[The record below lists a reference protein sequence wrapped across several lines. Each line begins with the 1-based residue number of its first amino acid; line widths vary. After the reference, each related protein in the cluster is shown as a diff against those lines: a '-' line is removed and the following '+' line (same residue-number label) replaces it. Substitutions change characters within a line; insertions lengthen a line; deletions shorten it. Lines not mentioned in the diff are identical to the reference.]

1 VNRDERNRK
10 SCSEDTSDIICNGE
24 GGGRRAPGNELRCG
38 GRGKRLAGKVYTRNE
53 RIGMKKQRLYS
64 TKTRSSRPE
73 AGGAKPDEASKSD
86 YAARKTNRTKRL
98 KRKTLLTSC
107 RAPGAHLV
115 VHAPADGVQLRRHL
129 VVVAEDHGHLRPQSY
144 SCRPCAEQTRHRTPH
159 EKVGSRWSKHSLVGA
174 TAASSSLQKLAS
186 ASCRHMPSSRH
197 DEFIG
202 AQPRPSKPRGA
213 ASDSRD

>member
-1 VNRDERNRK
+1 VNRDERDRK

-98 KRKTLLTSC
+98 KRN
-107 RAPGAHLV
+107 
-115 VHAPADGVQLRRHL
+115 GVQLRRHL